1 MFVRRSVL
9 LFAAL
14 LLALAACRKAE
25 VSYYTVPKEK
35 DPEPPG
41 TAAGAAPAAGAPA
54 AAPGMAGTPV
64 TTAEGPGLGWTAPA
78 DWKTKPASAMRKGS
92 YAVPGDGGVD
102 ADLSIT
108 AFPGEVGGEVA
119 NVNRWRNQLQLPP
132 LDDAAVA
139 AAVTRVDRN
148 GLKFTLVDFASAGP
162 AASQRI
168 VGAMVPFE
176 GATWFFKLMG
186 PDAAVAKAKPA
197 FEAFLATVKP
207 SAASAAP

>member
-1 MFVRRSVL
+1 MFARRSVL

-14 LLALAACRKAE
+14 LLPLAACRKAE
-25 VSYYTVPKEK
+25 VSYYKVPKEK

-41 TAAGAAPAAGAPA
+41 VATGAAPAAGAPA
-54 AAPGMAGTPV
+54 APGMAGTPV
-64 TTAEGPGLGWTAPA
+64 PTAEGPSLVWTAPA

-92 YAVPGDGGVD
+92 YAVPGNGGVD

-108 AFPGEVGGEVA
+108 AFPGDVGGEVA

-139 AAVTRVDRN
+139 SAITRVERN
-148 GLKFTLVDFASAGP
+148 GVKFTLVDFASTG
-162 AASQRI
+162 AAPQRI

-186 PDAAVAKAKPA
+186 PDDAVAKAKPA

>member
-9 LFAAL
+9 LSVVL
-14 LLALAACRKAE
+14 LLPLAACRKAE
-25 VSYYTVPKEK
+25 VSYYKVPKEK

-41 TAAGAAPAAGAPA
+41 MTAGAVPAAGAPA

-64 TTAEGPGLGWTAPA
+64 PTAEGPSLRWTAPA

-92 YAVPGDGGVD
+92 YAVPGDGGAE

-108 AFPGEVGGEVA
+108 AFPGDVGGEVA

-132 LDDAAVA
+132 LDDTAVA
-139 AAVTRVDRN
+139 AAVTRVARN
-148 GLKFTLVDFASAGP
+148 GLKFTLVDFASTGS
-162 AASQRI
+162 AAPQRI
-168 VGAMVPFE
+168 VGAMVPVE

-207 SAASAAP
+207 FAAP